1 MVMIDI
7 LSLVSISVWLPAMKV
22 PVVHPATS
30 FMGIQIALLIGFL
43 FGIVLERAG
52 FGNPRRLTDVFY
64 LRDMA
69 VLRVMFTAIVVAML
83 GLLYLAWFGWL
94 DLSRVHMPATFLW
107 AQIIGGLGMGV
118 GFVVGGYCPTTSL
131 VSTVSGRIDGLVFT
145 AGMVIGSII
154 WAEGYGLWKG
164 LRLIGYY
171 GEYRLDGLLGLPLGI
186 VALLVVVL
194 ALVAFVVAGRLEG
207 IFEKKKA

>member
-1 MVMIDI
+1 MTEL
-7 LSLVSISVWLPAMKV
+7 LSWAVASAWLPAMKV
-22 PVVHPATS
+22 PVVQASTS
-30 FMGIQIALLIGFL
+30 FMGIHIALLIGFL

-69 VLRVMFTAIVVAML
+69 VLKVMFTAIVVAML

-94 DLSRVHMPATFLW
+94 DLSRVHLPATFLW

-131 VSTVSGRIDGLVFT
+131 VSMVSGRIDGLVFT
-145 AGMVIGSII
+145 VGLLIGSII

-171 GEYRLDGLLGLPLGI
+171 GEYRLDGLLGLPLGL

-194 ALVAFVVAGRLEG
+194 ALVAFVIAGRLERRFG
-207 IFEKKKA
+207 PKDAA

>member
-1 MVMIDI
+1 
-7 LSLVSISVWLPAMKV
+7 MKV
-22 PVVHPATS
+22 PVAQPSTS
-30 FMGIQIALLIGFL
+30 FMGIHIALLIGFL
-43 FGIVLERAG
+43 FGVVLERAG
-52 FGNPRRLTDVFY
+52 FGNPRRVTDVFY

-69 VLRVMFTAIVVAML
+69 VLKVMFTAVVVAML

-94 DLSRVHMPATFLW
+94 DLGQVHVPATFLW

-131 VSTVSGRIDGLVFT
+131 VATVSGRIDGLVFI
-145 AGMVIGSII
+145 AGLLIGSII

-164 LRLIGYY
+164 LRLIGDY
-171 GEYRLDGLLGLPLGI
+171 GQIKLDSVLGLPLGI

-194 ALVAFVVAGRLEG
+194 ALVAFVVAGRLERRFG
-207 IFEKKKA
+207 PKDAA